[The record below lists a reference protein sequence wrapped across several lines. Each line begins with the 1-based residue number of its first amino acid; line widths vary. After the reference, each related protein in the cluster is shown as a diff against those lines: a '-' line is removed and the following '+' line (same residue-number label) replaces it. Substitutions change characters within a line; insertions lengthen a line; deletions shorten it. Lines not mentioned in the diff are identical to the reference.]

1 MYNLGGRVALGP
13 LGPLGLA
20 LHWEVSLP
28 RSRHS
33 LCPSKD

>member
-1 MYNLGGRVALGP
+1 MYNLGGRVA